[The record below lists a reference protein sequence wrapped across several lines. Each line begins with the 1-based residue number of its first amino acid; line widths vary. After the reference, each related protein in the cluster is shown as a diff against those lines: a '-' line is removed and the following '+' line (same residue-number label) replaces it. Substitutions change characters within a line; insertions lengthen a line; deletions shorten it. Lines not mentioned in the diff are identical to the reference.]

1 MEEILVSVIIPAY
14 NCAGCIDQAVQ
25 SALMQDMALEVI
37 VINDC
42 SPDDLDAVMAKY
54 SKDARVRY
62 VKNAK
67 NQGVAATRNRGVA
80 LAKGRYIAFL
90 DADDIWRESK
100 LSKQLACMEET
111 GAVLCATAR
120 ELMNPAGELS
130 GRIFPIAREFIF
142 KELCKQNFISCSSV
156 VLTAEVAKEFPMGHD
171 DAHEDYLLWMQIL
184 KKYGRGCGVN
194 EPLLLYRLSNTGKSG
209 SKWNS
214 AKMTFKTYRY
224 MGFGFFRSVFC
235 FLTYT
240 FHGIK
245 KYYL

>member
-14 NCAGCIDQAVQ
+14 NCAAYIDLAIQ
-25 SALMQDMALEVI
+25 SALKQETALEVI

-42 SPDDLDAVMAKY
+42 SPDDLDAVMEKY
-54 SKDARVRY
+54 QEDCRVRY
-62 VKNAK
+62 VKNEQ

-90 DADDIWRESK
+90 DADDIWRENK
-100 LSKQLACMEET
+100 LARQLQCMEET

-120 ELMNPAGELS
+120 ELMNPEGELS
-130 GRIFPIAREFIF
+130 GRIFPIAPEFTF
-142 KELCKQNFISCSSV
+142 KELCKHNFISCSSV
-156 VLTAEVAKEFPMGHD
+156 VLTTQVAKEFPMGHD

-224 MGFGFFRSVFC
+224 MGFGFFRALFC
-235 FLTYT
+235 FVAYT
-240 FHGIK
+240 FNGIK
-245 KYYL
+245 KYYF